1 LEFVD
6 KRYSKQCNVGSCD
19 SKSHDEWFKCSPAE
33 AKQIIQQWQRL
44 SQSRLYDPTTRQ
56 LEDRWKLLL
65 PTVDPYRQEKLKA
78 GHLLEATENRPG
90 SPSVLISDALK
101 SMSL

>member
-1 LEFVD
+1 M
-6 KRYSKQCNVGSCD
+6 
-19 SKSHDEWFKCSPAE
+19 
-33 AKQIIQQWQRL
+33 
-44 SQSRLYDPTTRQ
+44 TRQ

-65 PTVDPYRQEKLKA
+65 QKVDSFRQEKLTA

-90 SPSVLISDALK
+90 SPSVLISDALA